1 MGFFIMK
8 RVILAVAL
16 TLAAVGVQA
25 DQKRTFA
32 QVKKGC
38 ENHAVLA
45 ENIAARRMEGAP
57 LEYMF
62 QRFEDGYA
70 QNQFSFV
77 EKSMFQA
84 MIAEVY
90 DRKLSPSEEHRF
102 FYERCLRLN
111 VGSF

>member
-16 TLAAVGVQA
+16 SLAAVGAQA

-32 QVKKGC
+32 EVKQGC

-62 QRFEDGYA
+62 QRFEDGYKR
-70 QNQFSFV
+70 NDFSYA
-77 EKSMFQA
+77 EKTMFQA
-84 MIAEVY
+84 VIAEVY

-102 FYERCLRLN
+102 FYNRCLRLN

>member
-16 TLAAVGVQA
+16 SLAAVGVHA

-32 QVKKGC
+32 QVKTAC
-38 ENHAVLA
+38 ENSAHMAKLMA
-45 ENIAARRMEGAP
+45 ERRMEGAP

-62 QRFEDGYA
+62 QRFEDGYKR
-70 QNQFSFV
+70 NDFSYA
-77 EKSMFQA
+77 EKTMFQA
-84 MIAEVY
+84 VIAEVY

-102 FYERCLRLN
+102 FYNRCLRLN